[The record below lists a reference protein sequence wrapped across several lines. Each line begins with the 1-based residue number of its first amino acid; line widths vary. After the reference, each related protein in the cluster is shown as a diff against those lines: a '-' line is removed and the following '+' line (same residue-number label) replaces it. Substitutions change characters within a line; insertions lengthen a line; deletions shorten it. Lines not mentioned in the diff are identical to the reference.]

1 MSRLLSPP
9 LPIQTQIT
17 SRDEPASLTWERT
30 DAAPQAPPLP
40 APGPTRVLEVCNR
53 WRIDDE
59 WWRKPIS
66 RMYYELRTPTALL
79 EIFQDLNTGEWFLE
93 RLHD

>member
-1 MSRLLSPP
+1 MSRLLTPA
-9 LPIQTQIT
+9 LPIRAELTLDGEPRSIT
-17 SRDEPASLTWERT
+17 CVST
-30 DAAPQAPPLP
+30 DSAARSPLLP
-40 APGPTRVLEVCNR
+40 SPGPNRVLEVCNR
-53 WRIDDE
+53 WRVDDE

-79 EIFQDLNTGEWFLE
+79 EVFQDLNTGEWFLE